1 VEIAGQSRSSVEFDP
16 FVQPHRENPFA
27 FFSLA
32 REQAPVTYVPALGA
46 WMISRYDDVVRVLN
60 DTEVFSSQNAVAM
73 IDRDNPPEVLEILS
87 GTVPI
92 APVIVQYDHP
102 DHAPHRLLWRRLFR
116 GSRISALKPRIQ
128 QIAEE
133 LVDAFADEGHADLV
147 GQFARPHILRS
158 LCALVGIPEGDHE
171 RVATGDRSFLTL
183 LVPNVD
189 IATKKQAA
197 ADHVDY
203 DHYLLDLL
211 ERRRRHPADDM
222 LTELAELIDNPDEPF
237 TVADVLMLIRGISA
251 AGTHTPADAISAT
264 LLNTLSHREHWDRM
278 AADPSV
284 IPSMIEESLRRD
296 APHRGLM
303 RLTTRDVELHGVHVP
318 AGSAI
323 FPMLGSAN
331 RDGDHFAEPDAFR
344 PARDQVRTHVAFGH
358 GPHDC
363 VGAHLA
369 RTQARIALTVLVGRL
384 PDLHL
389 TADFTP
395 AHYADWFFW
404 GLDRLDVTF
413 PVPRGGST

>member
-1 VEIAGQSRSSVEFDP
+1 MVATAGESQSSVEFDP
-16 FVQPHRENPFA
+16 FVEPHRENPFA
-27 FFSLA
+27 FFSWA
-32 REQAPVTYVPALGA
+32 RERAPVTYVPALGA

-60 DTEVFSSQNAVAM
+60 DTEVFSSQNALAVL
-73 IDRDNPPEVLEILS
+73 DRDNPPEVLEILA

-92 APVIVQYDHP
+92 APVIVHYDPP

-116 GSRISALKPRIQ
+116 GARISALKPRMH

-133 LVDAFADEGHADLV
+133 LVDAFAGDGHADLV

-158 LCALVGIPEGDHE
+158 VCALVGIPEGDHE
-171 RVATGDRSFLTL
+171 RVAAGDRSFLTL

-189 IATKKQAA
+189 LAAKKQAA
-197 ADHVDY
+197 EQHVDY
-203 DHYLLDLL
+203 DRYLLDLL
-211 ERRRRHPADDM
+211 EQRRSHPADDM
-222 LTELAELIDNPDEPF
+222 LTELAALIDNPDEPF
-237 TVADVLMLIRGISA
+237 TVSDVLMLIRGIFA

-264 LLNTLSHREHWDRM
+264 LLNALTTREHWERM
-278 AADPSV
+278 LADPSV
-284 IPSMIEESLRRD
+284 IPSMIEETLRRD

-303 RLTTRDVELHGVHVP
+303 RLTTRDIELHGVHLP
-318 AGSAI
+318 AGSVI

-344 PARDQVRTHVAFGH
+344 PARDGVRTHVAFGH

-369 RTQARIALTVLVGRL
+369 RTQARVALQVLTARL

-389 TADFTP
+389 AADFTP
-395 AHYADWFFW
+395 VHYQDWFFW
-404 GLDRLDVTF
+404 GLDRLDVMF
-413 PVPRGGST
+413 PPPRR